1 MLTTDVAGWLYR
13 RPQQTLRVAQIQ
25 REPCHTKSS
34 ATVRL
39 FQTPTAAAAAANPV
53 SCNTRP
59 PVTGCSL
66 SSVPTGTRHTCK
78 KRR

>member
-13 RPQQTLRVAQIQ
+13 RPQQTSRVAQIQ

-39 FQTPTAAAAAANPV
+39 FQTPTAAAAKPRQLQYTAAGNGLQPLF
-53 SCNTRP
+53 CP
-59 PVTGCSL
+59 HWHAPHL
-66 SSVPTGTRHTCK
+66 
-78 KRR
+78 